1 MDEEIEH
8 TLHVNRDVKV
18 YRIPPRPASTGHI
31 SGNWR
36 VADQIFA
43 GGHVFVQQQTLCG
56 ATVRSLQASQV
67 YASMLAATA
76 AIGAA
81 AVLSAFTNGQ
91 SVAAGV
97 ALKAFAHSKCTIWRC

>member
-8 TLHVNRDVKV
+8 TLHINRDVKV

-43 GGHVFVQQQTLCG
+43 GRRAVMQQLLWL
-56 ATVRSLQASQV
+56 RH
-67 YASMLAATA
+67 
-76 AIGAA
+76 AA
-81 AVLSAFTNGQ
+81 AWGFITVQLQMHTSAFVYQ
-91 SVAAGV
+91 QMKSI
-97 ALKAFAHSKCTIWRC
+97 S